1 MRTTRPNRQRHQEG
15 FAVTRCYQP
24 TRIERELLTQV
35 FDLVQRSSAVDSG
48 RISSGP
54 VRVATGLESPSS
66 SLPSDHC
73 GPGSLTFHQRE
84 LEPAA

>member
-1 MRTTRPNRQRHQEG
+1 MRSTRPNRQRHDDG

-35 FDLVQRSSAVDSG
+35 FDLVQRSSAVDSRKTSPG
-48 RISSGP
+48 A
-54 VRVATGLESPSS
+54 VRVATALESQPSS
-66 SLPSDHC
+66 AASDHC
-73 GPGSLTFHQRE
+73 CPGSSAFHRRE